1 MTPEVQPTGS
11 EVCGARMKLALE
23 QQYLSSLIERA
34 VRSRLAKLQ
43 ERSQERPNRQCP
55 VCQTRLWGRKNR
67 KFCSR
72 RCLCAHMSGVA
83 AERAAQRRKQPVT
96 LYCKTSGKDMGL
108 RMPGRKVTYCS
119 RRCVGRDPDISR
131 SKSEKRFLKW
141 QDPAYRQAMSERA
154 RVQVADPNSRFGKPR
169 PSP

>member
-1 MTPEVQPTGS
+1 MSKPFAEFLEWADHIDAVMPRRNPFKNLFRSNGKRCQICNTLLRNPKSTFCSKGCVCTYMT
-11 EVCGARMKLALE
+11 KLA
-23 QQYLSSLIERA
+23 SSP
-34 VRSRLAKLQ
+34 SYY
-43 ERSQERPNRQCP
+43 
-55 VCQTRLWGRKNR
+55 
-67 KFCSR
+67 
-72 RCLCAHMSGVA
+72 
-83 AERAAQRRKQPVT
+83 AERAAQRQKRLVET
-96 LYCKTSGKDMGL
+96 FCKICHRSLGL
-108 RMPGRKVTYCS
+108 RKPGRKVTYCS